1 MEVGRRRRLGVLG
14 ESFSVRQRCGR
25 EEVRVVHVECIEF
38 SIRRRRR
45 RSAAAAAAAASW
57 CGGNDSLGFLF
68 QFIGNMCDKPDW

>member
-1 MEVGRRRRLGVLG
+1 M
-14 ESFSVRQRCGR
+14 
-25 EEVRVVHVECIEF
+25 RVVHVECIEF

-45 RSAAAAAAAASW
+45 RSAAAAAAAAAAASW

>member
-1 MEVGRRRRLGVLG
+1 M
-14 ESFSVRQRCGR
+14 
-25 EEVRVVHVECIEF
+25 RVVHVECIEF

-45 RSAAAAAAAASW
+45 RRRLRRSAAAAATAVAAAASW

>member
-1 MEVGRRRRLGVLG
+1 M
-14 ESFSVRQRCGR
+14 
-25 EEVRVVHVECIEF
+25 RVVHVECIEF

-45 RSAAAAAAAASW
+45 RRRRSAAAAAATATAVAAAASW

>member
-1 MEVGRRRRLGVLG
+1 MEVGRRRRLDVLD

-38 SIRRRRR
+38 SIRRRR
-45 RSAAAAAAAASW
+45 SAAAAASW